1 MNFADGEVLETDL
14 ILFSAGIRPR
24 DELARQCDLETGER
38 GGIVINNQC
47 QTSDPDIYA
56 IGECA
61 LWNKQIFGL
70 VAPGNQMAKVAVTHL
85 IEGSGSFTGADM
97 STKLN

>member
-1 MNFADGEVLETDL
+1 M
-14 ILFSAGIRPR
+14 
-24 DELARQCDLETGER
+24 
-38 GGIVINNQC
+38 

-70 VAPGNQMAKVAVTHL
+70 VAPGNQMAKVAVSHL
-85 IEGSGSFTGADM
+85 TAGDEQFTGADM
-97 STKLN
+97 STKRSC